1 MSDARGFQRA
11 FGMALNMP
19 ESIGIMPE
27 SIGIEFASPSLRR
40 ALAVHRNTAAK
51 AAQDAI
57 AANYPVT
64 QALVGVPAFAPCAAA
79 FAVSSA
85 PRDPRLCLYG
95 AGFAQFVESYAPF
108 SPLAYLKDMAALERL
123 CTEALFAAD
132 AMALDRAAFAG
143 GIDPGAKLTLHPA
156 VRYAAFSSPAASI
169 WLAHQ
174 GESVD
179 ETLEAITWREEIALI
194 TRPTTIVEVTPID
207 QSALAFLR
215 ASAAGRTISESALAA
230 LELGADLAAMFAAL
244 IAAGAF
250 A

>member
-1 MSDARGFQRA
+1 MSDARAFQRA
-11 FGMALNMP
+11 FATALHQP
-19 ESIGIMPE
+19 ESN
-27 SIGIEFASPSLRR
+27 GIEYSNPSLRR

-51 AAQDAI
+51 AAQDALS
-57 AANYPVT
+57 ANYPVT
-64 QALVGVPAFAPCAAA
+64 RALVGVDAFAACASA
-79 FAVSSA
+79 FALTHG

-95 AGFAQFVESYAPF
+95 EGFAEFVESYAPF
-108 SPLAYLKDMAALERL
+108 APLAYLKDIVALERL

-132 AMALDRAAFAG
+132 ATALDGSAFAG
-143 GIDPGAKLTLHPA
+143 GIDPNTKLALHPS

-174 GESVD
+174 GASVD
-179 ETLEAITWREEIALI
+179 ESLERITWREEIALI
-194 TRPTTIVEVTPID
+194 TRPTTMVEVTAID

-215 ASAAGRTISESALAA
+215 ASAGGRTISESALAA
-230 LELGADLAAMFAAL
+230 LELGADLAAMFCAL